1 MREFTIEALPGINF
15 REANVSPI
23 DLLALATQ
31 VDFNEFGKT
40 KELFA
45 FSLEHL
51 ECEGESGKW
60 FPVKVPGRE
69 VYMPFGLEKNFAALN
84 ELCKWYM
91 ENVVS
96 EVFQGSAESTSKT

>member
-15 REANVSPI
+15 REASVSPI

-40 KELFA
+40 KELFT

-51 ECEGESGKW
+51 ECEGEGGKW

-96 EVFQGSAESTSKT
+96 EVFQGSAESTNKT